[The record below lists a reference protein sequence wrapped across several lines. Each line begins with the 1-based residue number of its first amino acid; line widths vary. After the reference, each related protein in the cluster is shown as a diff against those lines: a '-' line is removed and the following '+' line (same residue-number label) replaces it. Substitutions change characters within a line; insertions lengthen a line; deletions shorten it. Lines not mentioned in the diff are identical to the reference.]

1 MRAVVIKIGGFAFPE
16 QPDAAFLRE
25 LAAVLRRLADE
36 GYRLAVVAGG
46 GRWARLLIRAGRELG
61 ASEALCDELA
71 IRASRLNATLLALAL
86 CLPDPLNVPADVPS
100 LVRELAADKPVIA
113 LGGLQP
119 GQSTDAV
126 AVLTAELMGASLVVK
141 ATDVDG
147 IYTADPREVPDARK
161 LDRLTY
167 REALELLAGKA
178 VRAGTYELLDPLAL
192 RLAERS
198 RIAIRVV
205 DGRDPE
211 NIYRAVKGEPIGTLV
226 EA

>member
-1 MRAVVIKIGGFAFPE
+1 LKAVVIKVGGFAFPE
-16 QPDAAFLRE
+16 QPDTAFLRE
-25 LAAVLRRLADE
+25 LAAIFKRLASE
-36 GYRLAVVAGG
+36 GYRMAVVAGG
-46 GRWARLLIRAGRELG
+46 GRLARTLIEAGRALG

-86 CLPDPLNVPADVPS
+86 GLPNPLSVPTDTPS
-100 LVRELAADKPVIA
+100 LVRELAAGQPIVV

-119 GQSTDAV
+119 GQSTDSV
-126 AVLTAELMGASLVVK
+126 AVLAAELMGARLVVK

-147 IYTADPREVPDARK
+147 IYTADPRRVPGARK

-167 REALELLAGKA
+167 REAMELLAGKA

-205 DGRDPE
+205 NGRDPE
-211 NIYRAVKGEPIGTLV
+211 SIYRAVKGEPIGTLV
-226 EA
+226 GA